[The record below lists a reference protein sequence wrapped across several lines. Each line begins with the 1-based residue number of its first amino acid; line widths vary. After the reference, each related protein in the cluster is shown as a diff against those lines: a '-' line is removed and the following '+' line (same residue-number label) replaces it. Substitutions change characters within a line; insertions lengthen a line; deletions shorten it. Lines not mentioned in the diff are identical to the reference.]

1 MNLLME
7 YYLLLICFK
16 RLFVL
21 LLILLLRPIVSNIYL
36 FFYLSLGTFEKR
48 APALSRE
55 AIRTIKNGNWTEWSA
70 ILSEIIRVI
79 WNHKYDFNQNRTTRS
94 SIITLLKPFWNRTIK
109 FIHFVLTTKVAKCG
123 FYFHFPAMWLVSS
136 KKP

>member
-55 AIRTIKNGNWTEWSA
+55 AIRTIKNGN
-70 ILSEIIRVI
+70 
-79 WNHKYDFNQNRTTRS
+79 
-94 SIITLLKPFWNRTIK
+94 
-109 FIHFVLTTKVAKCG
+109 
-123 FYFHFPAMWLVSS
+123 
-136 KKP
+136 